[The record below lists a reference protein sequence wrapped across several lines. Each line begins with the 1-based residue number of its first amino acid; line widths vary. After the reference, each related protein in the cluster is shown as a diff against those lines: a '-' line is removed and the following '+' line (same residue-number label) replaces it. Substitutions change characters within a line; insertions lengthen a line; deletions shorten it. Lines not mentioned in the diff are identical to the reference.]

1 MVDDFR
7 RPGDSPGSFINGVAA
22 GVRADLD
29 DEYRTQIQSARSQ
42 MRAAQDQADAERIC
56 ADKATMTARM
66 AEYRRGRWYHVGTV
80 ITSAAAGFTM
90 GFVIQRGADVR
101 AGPVPIVAV
110 AGLPGVI
117 ASALADESIVTRAA
131 LGVGGAMCSLGA
143 ITYALL
149 NPRPPEVAKP

>member
-1 MVDDFR
+1 MVDDFH

-29 DEYRTQIQSARSQ
+29 DEYRTNLKSARAQ

-56 ADKATMTARM
+56 ADRATMTARM
-66 AEYRRGRWYHVGTV
+66 AEYRRGNWLHVGSV
-80 ITSAAAGFTM
+80 ITSAATGFTA

-117 ASALADESIVTRAA
+117 ASALADESIVTRAV
-131 LGVGGAMCSLGA
+131 LGVGGAMFSLGA
-143 ITYALL
+143 VTYALL